1 VSVYL
6 VGAGPG
12 DADLLTL
19 RAAQLLATADVVV
32 HDRLV
37 GPGVLDVIAPH
48 TLRVDVGKVPGL
60 SSSQGDINDLLIE
73 LAQHYETV
81 VRLKGGDPFV
91 FGRGGEEALA
101 LSERG
106 VDVHVVPGVSSAFAA
121 PLLAGIPVT
130 HRGLAHGVCVVTA
143 TASSEHGAVPVDFE
157 RLANPD
163 VTLVIL
169 MGVAQRG
176 LIAEQLR
183 RGGLD
188 AATPVAVVQSASL
201 VDQRVLR
208 GRLDALAHWDVTSP
222 AVIVVGPVAALE
234 LGLVDS
240 VADLMAAS

>member
-19 RAAQLLATADVVV
+19 RAAQLLARADVVV
-32 HDRLV
+32 HDRLI
-37 GPGVLDVIAPH
+37 GEGVLELIAAR
-48 TLRVDVGKVPGL
+48 TVRIDVGKVPGA
-60 SSSQGDINDLLIE
+60 SSSQVDINDLLVE
-73 LAQHYETV
+73 LAQRYDTV

-101 LSERG
+101 LSRRG
-106 VDVHVVPGVSSAFAA
+106 VEVHVVPGISSAFAA

-130 HRGLAHGVCVVTA
+130 HRGASHGVCVVTA
-143 TASSEHGAVPVDFE
+143 TAEAGGAVDFE

-163 VTLVIL
+163 ITLVVL
-169 MGVAQRG
+169 MGVAQRAV
-176 LIAEQLR
+176 ISIQLR

-188 AATPVAVVQSASL
+188 PATPVAVVERASR

-208 GRLDALAHWDVTSP
+208 LRLDELADLDVVSP
-222 AVIVVGPVAALE
+222 AVIVVGSVAALD
-234 LGLVDS
+234 LGQAGVVGDLVC
-240 VADLMAAS
+240 AS